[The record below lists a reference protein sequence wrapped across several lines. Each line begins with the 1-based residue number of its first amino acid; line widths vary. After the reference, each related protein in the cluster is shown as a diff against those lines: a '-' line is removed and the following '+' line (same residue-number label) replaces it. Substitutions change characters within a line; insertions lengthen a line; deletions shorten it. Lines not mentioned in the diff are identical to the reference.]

1 MSILY
6 LFLLVI
12 LAIFIISA
20 FVGFIRFILDIKK
33 FSSLKAELDN
43 LITKYTDKMSSLENE
58 LKGDIQDEDYQF
70 K

>member
-12 LAIFIISA
+12 LAIFVISA
-20 FVGFIRFILDIKK
+20 FVGFVRFLLDIKK

-43 LITKYTDKMSSLENE
+43 LITKYTDKMSTLEDE
-58 LKGDIQDEDYQF
+58 LKKGDMHDEDN
-70 K
+70 

>member
-12 LAIFIISA
+12 LAIFVISA

-43 LITKYTDKMSSLENE
+43 LITKYTDKMSTLEDE
-58 LKGDIQDEDYQF
+58 LKKGDMHDEDN
-70 K
+70 

>member
-43 LITKYTDKMSSLENE
+43 LITKYTDKMVALEND
-58 LKGDIQDEDYQF
+58 LKGDIHDEDY
-70 K
+70 

>member
-43 LITKYTDKMSSLENE
+43 LITKYTDKMSTLEDE
-58 LKGDIQDEDYQF
+58 LKGDMHDEDN
-70 K
+70 

>member
-1 MSILY
+1 MV

-12 LAIFIISA
+12 LAIFVISA

-43 LITKYTDKMSSLENE
+43 LITKYTDKMSTLEDE
-58 LKGDIQDEDYQF
+58 LKGDMHDEDN
-70 K
+70 

>member
-58 LKGDIQDEDYQF
+58 LKGDIQDEDY
-70 K
+70 

>member
-43 LITKYTDKMSSLENE
+43 LITKYTDKMVAFENE
-58 LKGDIQDEDYQF
+58 LKGDMHDEDN
-70 K
+70 

>member
-12 LAIFIISA
+12 LAIFVISA

-43 LITKYTDKMSSLENE
+43 LITKYTDKMSTLEDE
-58 LKGDIQDEDYQF
+58 LKGDMHDEDN
-70 K
+70 

>member
-43 LITKYTDKMSSLENE
+43 LITKYTDKMLTLEDE
-58 LKGDIQDEDYQF
+58 LKGDMHDEDN
-70 K
+70 

>member
-20 FVGFIRFILDIKK
+20 FVGFIRFIFDIKK

-58 LKGDIQDEDYQF
+58 LKGDMHDEDN
-70 K
+70 

>member
-12 LAIFIISA
+12 LAIFVISA
-20 FVGFIRFILDIKK
+20 FVGFVRFLLDIKK

-58 LKGDIQDEDYQF
+58 LKGDIQDEDY
-70 K
+70 

>member
-58 LKGDIQDEDYQF
+58 LKGDLQDEDN
-70 K
+70 